1 MTKILIAEDNA
12 VNRELLCEILTG
24 EYQVVEAAD
33 GQEAVAK
40 VEETRPDLVLLDINM
55 QVLDGFAVLQRL
67 RENPDFAEL
76 PVIAVTA
83 YAMKFDRERIL
94 SAGFDGYV
102 SKPISAAALLGE
114 VEALLN

>member
-40 VEETRPDLVLLDINM
+40 VEETRPDPCSHASRIPNSRW
-55 QVLDGFAVLQRL
+55 AS
-67 RENPDFAEL
+67 AIW
-76 PVIAVTA
+76 PVRRA
-83 YAMKFDRERIL
+83 L
-94 SAGFDGYV
+94 ST
-102 SKPISAAALLGE
+102 
-114 VEALLN
+114 

>member
-12 VNRELLCEILTG
+12 VNRELLCELLSG
-24 EYQVVEAAD
+24 EYQIVEAAD

-55 QVLDGFAVLQRL
+55 PVLDGFAVLQCIRQ
-67 RENPDFAEL
+67 NPDFAHL

-83 YAMKFDRERIL
+83 YAMKSDRERIL
-94 SAGFDGYV
+94 LAGFNGYV
-102 SKPISAAALLGE
+102 SKPINAAALVGE